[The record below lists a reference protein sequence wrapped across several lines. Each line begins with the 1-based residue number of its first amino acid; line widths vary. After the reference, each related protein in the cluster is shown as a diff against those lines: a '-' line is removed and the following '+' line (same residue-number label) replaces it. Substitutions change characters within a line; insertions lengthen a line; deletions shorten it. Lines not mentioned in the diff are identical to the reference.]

1 MCIRDRVY
9 DKTGKCMVAVSEGIH
24 RADGTFIAE
33 AKTSATDG
41 LGHAQLGGL
50 AAMLADAVKLET
62 GAKVRGIELSLLQ
75 RLSLI
80 HISRAPKPIPDT
92 VYLMNHITCRA
103 ILVECGFLSN
113 PEEDLLLQTA
123 GYQTKLA
130 STLAAAWLQ
139 FQELE
144 PVPTTNEEA

>member
-1 MCIRDRVY
+1 MKNI
-9 DKTGKCMVAVSEGIH
+9 T
-24 RADGTFIAE
+24 
-33 AKTSATDG
+33 
-41 LGHAQLGGL
+41 
-50 AAMLADAVKLET
+50 
-62 GAKVRGIELSLLQ
+62 
-75 RLSLI
+75 
-80 HISRAPKPIPDT
+80 APG
-92 VYLMNHITCRA
+92 V
-103 ILVECGFLSN
+103 LVECGFLSN